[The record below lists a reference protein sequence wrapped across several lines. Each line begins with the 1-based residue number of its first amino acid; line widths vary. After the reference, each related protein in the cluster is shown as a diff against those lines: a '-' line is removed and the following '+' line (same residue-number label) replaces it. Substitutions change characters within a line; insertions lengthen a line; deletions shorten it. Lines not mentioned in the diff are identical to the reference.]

1 MKKIII
7 ILSILIV
14 FILVGV
20 LYGINQQTNE
30 VETVTADH
38 IYMDQFPDPIP
49 DFVLY

>member
-1 MKKIII
+1 MKKII
-7 ILSILIV
+7 ILSILFI

-20 LYGINQQTNE
+20 LYAINKQTNE
-30 VETVTADH
+30 VETMTADH

>member
-7 ILSILIV
+7 ILSILFV

-38 IYMDQFPDPIP
+38 IYMDQIP
-49 DFVLY
+49 GPALDFVLY